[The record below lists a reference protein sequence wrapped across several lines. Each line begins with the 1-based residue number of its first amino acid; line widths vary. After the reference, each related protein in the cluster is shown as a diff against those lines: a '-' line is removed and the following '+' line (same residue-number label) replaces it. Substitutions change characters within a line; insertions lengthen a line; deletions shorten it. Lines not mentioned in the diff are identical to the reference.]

1 MTLLVIVLAIVS
13 AALFTANR
21 IYRRQVQQLCRQL
34 KFINEN
40 ETQQRPTVDIN
51 TREFKELA
59 DEIAA
64 LTDRVREIEVKHM
77 RQDEALRETIANI
90 SHDIRTPLT
99 SLDGYFQLLTSE
111 ELPQEKKAQ
120 YAEIIRSRITS
131 LNDML
136 DELFTYAKLQDPNY
150 ELELSPMDM
159 TAATADIVLS
169 FYDEIR
175 KSGNEPKI
183 ELPEEPV
190 MISAEKSSF
199 TRIVQNLVR
208 NALIHGK
215 NLSVRLTVDA
225 GQAVLECSDELVN
238 KDEPVDASRVFER
251 FYKADK
257 ARGTKGSGL
266 GLAISKELTEK
277 MGGKIEAECEDG
289 VFTIRLRF
297 DVLRT

>member
-1 MTLLVIVLAIVS
+1 MTLLVIALAIVS

-40 ETQQRPTVDIN
+40 ETQQRPYTDIN
-51 TREFKELA
+51 TREFRELA
-59 DEIAA
+59 EEIAK
-64 LTDRVREIEVKHM
+64 LTDKVRETEVKHM

-159 TAATADIVLS
+159 TAVTADIVLS
-169 FYDEIR
+169 FYDEIQ
-175 KSGNEPKI
+175 KSGNEPVI
-183 ELPEEPV
+183 GLPEEPV
-190 MISAEKSSF
+190 MISAEKGSY

-215 NLSVRLTVDA
+215 NLSVRLTEAD
-225 GQAVLECSDELVN
+225 GKAVLECSDELVN

-277 MGGKIEAECEDG
+277 MGGRIGAECENGIFSIKLSFD
-289 VFTIRLRF
+289 IRK
-297 DVLRT
+297 

>member
-190 MISAEKSSF
+190 MISAEKSSY

-215 NLSVRLTVDA
+215 NLSVRLAVDA

-289 VFTIRLRF
+289 IFTIKLSF
-297 DVLRT
+297 DVKNE

>member
-51 TREFKELA
+51 TQEFRELA
-59 DEIAA
+59 EEIAR
-64 LTDRVREIEVKHM
+64 LTDKVREIEVKHM

-190 MISAEKSSF
+190 MISAEKSSY

-215 NLSVRLTVDA
+215 NLSVRMAVDA

>member
-1 MTLLVIVLAIVS
+1 MTLLVIALAIVS
-13 AALFTANR
+13 AALFIANR

-40 ETQQRPTVDIN
+40 ETQQRPSADIN

-59 DEIAA
+59 EEIAK
-64 LTDRVREIEVKHM
+64 LTDKVRETEVKHM

-99 SLDGYFQLLTSE
+99 SLDGYFQLLTSG

-120 YAEIIRSRITS
+120 YSDIIRSRITS

-159 TAATADIVLS
+159 TAVTADIVLS
-169 FYDEIR
+169 FYDEIQ
-175 KSGNEPKI
+175 KSGNEPVI
-183 ELPEEPV
+183 GLPEEPV
-190 MISAEKSSF
+190 MISAEKGSY

-215 NLSVRLTVDA
+215 NLSVRLYEED
-225 GQAVLECSDELVN
+225 GRAVLECSDELVN

-277 MGGKIEAECEDG
+277 MGGSIEAECEDG
-289 VFTIRLRF
+289 IFTVRLGF
-297 DVLRT
+297 DTVK

>member
-289 VFTIRLRF
+289 VFTIRLKF
-297 DVLRT
+297 DVLRA

>member
-21 IYRRQVQQLCRQL
+21 IYRRQVQLLCRQL

-111 ELPQEKKAQ
+111 ELPQEKKTQ
-120 YAEIIRSRITS
+120 YAEIIRSRIMS

-190 MISAEKSSF
+190 MISAEKSSY

-215 NLSVRLTVDA
+215 NLSVRLAVDS

-277 MGGKIEAECEDG
+277 MGGKIEAQCEDG
-289 VFTIRLRF
+289 VFTIRLKF
-297 DVLRT
+297 DVLRA

>member
-215 NLSVRLTVDA
+215 NLSVRLAVDA

-289 VFTIRLRF
+289 VFTIRLKF
-297 DVLRT
+297 DVLRA

>member
-190 MISAEKSSF
+190 MISAEKSSY

-215 NLSVRLTVDA
+215 NLSVRLAVDA

-277 MGGKIEAECEDG
+277 MGGKIEAHCEDG
-289 VFTIRLRF
+289 IFTIKLSF
-297 DVLRT
+297 DVKTE

>member
-34 KFINEN
+34 KFIIEN

>member
-175 KSGNEPKI
+175 RSGNEPKI